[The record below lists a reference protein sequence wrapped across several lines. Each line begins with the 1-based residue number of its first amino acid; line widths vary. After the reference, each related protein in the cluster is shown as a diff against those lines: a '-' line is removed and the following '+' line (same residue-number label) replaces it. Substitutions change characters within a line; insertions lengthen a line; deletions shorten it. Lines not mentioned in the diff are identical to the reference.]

1 MKYELQARYDRRNSF
16 YGKAKVEEIGDT
28 ITLTSYDSEVARVV
42 NGKFEINSNV
52 NRELLY
58 SQTTSRHIR
67 EFYKQFVEFKTLSK
81 EEFREFEVSF

>member
-1 MKYELQARYDRRNSF
+1 MKYELQAKYDRRKSF

-42 NGKFEINSNV
+42 NGKFEINSNIQKD
-52 NRELLY
+52 LLY

-67 EFYKQFVEFKTLSK
+67 EFYKQFVECKTLSK